1 MPIFKAM
8 GVFSGIDKLNEG
20 IEDVIRNPTRDEAS
34 EAPDFSASNNE
45 SSLLQD
51 RYRTLKEWS
60 LSRRD
65 IEKASLVRGV
75 NELVITN

>member
-1 MPIFKAM
+1 
-8 GVFSGIDKLNEG
+8 VEHIDKLNEG

-65 IEKASLVRGV
+65 IEKASLVQGV

>member
-1 MPIFKAM
+1 
-8 GVFSGIDKLNEG
+8 VEHIDKLNEG

-65 IEKASLVRGV
+65 LEKASLVQGV